1 MGEQKR
7 KARLTFFFVCG
18 RLTTMTEEAK
28 RGDCDDEK
36 DESSYPGRGVV
47 GWDGST
53 TSAEGEGMFSIK
65 SQRPGG
71 IPSEEDGEGEVWKG
85 RVPQVCQIRMMRP
98 SAARGS
104 GQWGDSE
111 ALLW

>member
-7 KARLTFFFVCG
+7 KARLTLFFVCG

-53 TSAEGEGMFSIK
+53 TSAEEEGMFSIK

-71 IPSEEDGEGEVWKG
+71 GGFQA
-85 RVPQVCQIRMMRP
+85 RRMEKER
-98 SAARGS
+98 S
-104 GQWGDSE
+104 G
-111 ALLW
+111 